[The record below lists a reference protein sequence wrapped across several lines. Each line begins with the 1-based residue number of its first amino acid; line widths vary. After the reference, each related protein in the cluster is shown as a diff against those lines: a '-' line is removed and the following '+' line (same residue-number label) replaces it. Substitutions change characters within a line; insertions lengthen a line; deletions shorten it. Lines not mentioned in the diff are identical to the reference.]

1 MVNAKYYNYQ
11 IRVGWAY
18 HAIIRGQPAH
28 TPKGYF
34 YLSLQVTQPV
44 RSVESSIHG
53 YDIIYTSITEFAL
66 GYFFP
71 AFTSSPHGCKCLY
84 PSNTLYPTASNIHQP
99 QYCKYTDCMN
109 HSTNYTINTMNSIKE
124 IPPFPE
130 DIPTAPLLRLSL
142 AKLLAHDAPEVERLM
157 RASEEIG
164 FFYLDLQDSEHGRG
178 LLNDAD
184 ALFGLGE
191 ELFALDLA
199 EKERFDFSAKGSYF
213 GYKGVGKGVVDR
225 EGNLDRNEFYNV
237 GPCSYLSLYHTYNYA
252 DGMYGVGIKRRPPKH
267 NTQ

>member
-71 AFTSSPHGCKCLY
+71 AFTSSPRLLLPRMDANAYIHPTLY
-84 PSNTLYPTASNIHQP
+84 IQQPATSTNLSIANTLTA
-99 QYCKYTDCMN
+99 
-109 HSTNYTINTMNSIKE
+109 
-124 IPPFPE
+124 
-130 DIPTAPLLRLSL
+130 
-142 AKLLAHDAPEVERLM
+142 
-157 RASEEIG
+157 
-164 FFYLDLQDSEHGRG
+164 
-178 LLNDAD
+178 
-184 ALFGLGE
+184 
-191 ELFALDLA
+191 
-199 EKERFDFSAKGSYF
+199 
-213 GYKGVGKGVVDR
+213 
-225 EGNLDRNEFYNV
+225 
-237 GPCSYLSLYHTYNYA
+237 
-252 DGMYGVGIKRRPPKH
+252 
-267 NTQ
+267 